1 MGFSNIAKHKYSWV
15 LNRIGCVYLKVN
27 RWYLNKIRRK
37 KKSTLTHI
45 KLRMISFV
53 FTDYDYYWWDYLQR
67 LYCVC
72 LVVNPNTL
80 GEKPKVYSGTNLGE
94 KLRLSCFNLVSEFN
108 LITPFQQP
116 KTTFDQPK
124 PTLTSSTTHNH
135 QHSKHVSQDLCNYHQ
150 SSHLYSETKNP
161 NSTTK
166 LVIPPFFPMQGSET

>member
-1 MGFSNIAKHKYSWV
+1 
-15 LNRIGCVYLKVN
+15 
-27 RWYLNKIRRK
+27 
-37 KKSTLTHI
+37 
-45 KLRMISFV
+45 MISFV
-53 FTDYDYYWWDYLQR
+53 FSDYDYYYLDYLQK
-67 LYCVC
+67 LHCFC

-80 GEKPKVYSGTNLGE
+80 GGKPKVYCGTNLGG
-94 KLRLSCFNLVSEFN
+94 KPRLSCINLVSEFN

-116 KTTFDQPK
+116 KTTSDQPRST
-124 PTLTSSTTHNH
+124 PNNSTTHDH